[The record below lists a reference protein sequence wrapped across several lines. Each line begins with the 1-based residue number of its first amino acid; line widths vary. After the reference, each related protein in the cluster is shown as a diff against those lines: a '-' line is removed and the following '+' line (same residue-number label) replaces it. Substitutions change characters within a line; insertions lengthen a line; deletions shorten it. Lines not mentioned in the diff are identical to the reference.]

1 MEPNDKI
8 PTEGGGMTEYHA
20 FQRSQMAPRNISPEV
35 MGKHKAMVFNAVMR
49 EGFSMNAELAGW
61 ESYTPEKKQLL
72 ISGLDSLD
80 DIRYVLNRENDN
92 DVLAFAIAKKR
103 ELETLAQMAELP
115 VK

>member
-1 MEPNDKI
+1 MEDKV

-61 ESYTPEKKQLL
+61 DSYDLPKKQLL
-72 ISGLDSLD
+72 ISSIDSLD
-80 DIRYVLNRENDN
+80 DIRYVINRENDN
-92 DVLAFAIAKKR
+92 DVLGLALAKKR
-103 ELETLAQMAELP
+103 ELETIAQMAGVP
-115 VK
+115 AK